1 MALTDESL
9 RRVGSSAS
17 EVHSESVVTAETSA
31 TGLAFQERTAPSQ
44 AVGRPN
50 LPTEN
55 LPRRTP
61 PLLWVSLLLS
71 AAVLACRALSPAII
85 SLPSLTPPPEA
96 SLISTGEGMLA
107 RLDRLGGTPC
117 PESDFICVTLTVP
130 LDHLD
135 PADGRTIEVVF
146 AVLPAGGDRRGMF
159 VTAVG
164 GPGGSGLAVAD
175 TYTAAFDPS
184 ITEAFD
190 VVFFDQRGL
199 GASGGQQCVAAA
211 AANYG
216 AEYDPLTA
224 AGETELALDAER
236 FARDC
241 PAEMGNPDL
250 LPYLGTEQAIEDLE
264 VFRRELGDDRFW
276 LYGES
281 YGTQFA
287 QTYAAKYGERLAA
300 LILDGP
306 VDLTLSGFE
315 YYAEQAAA
323 FGEVLARTLSACAED
338 EACLGDMGG
347 DPLQAYD
354 SLAARLRAEPAS
366 FEFPLPSG
374 RLAGRSFTFGDLE
387 AGAAS
392 YVYSE
397 GSRMLFL
404 RALAASTRGELAPLA
419 RIAYDSLSLD
429 PETLAPLVD
438 PGWSDA
444 VSFAVECNDYDY
456 GPAETYLRAGDAV
469 DASVPRLGSVFY
481 GDLPCSF
488 WPEDG
493 FDPGR
498 PEPLVAQG
506 VPVLVL
512 VGTADPAT
520 PLPNARRI
528 VERLADSYLV
538 VQEGGPHVVFGWG
551 NACVDNLVTGFLVRD
566 LRPERETSCYGT
578 VIDDY
583 VPLPPA
589 DAADFA
595 DPLEALA
602 SAETE
607 IAYLPEYFYW
617 DGETPFA
624 VGCAF
629 GGTLA
634 VEPSP
639 TGEAYTLSGCAFSR
653 GFEMTGTGA
662 FDYES
667 AGSRLELAVAGL
679 RPGEL
684 VYNRDGDGATRVTG
698 EYGGESIDLSR

>member
-1 MALTDESL
+1 
-9 RRVGSSAS
+9 
-17 EVHSESVVTAETSA
+17 
-31 TGLAFQERTAPSQ
+31 
-44 AVGRPN
+44 
-50 LPTEN
+50 
-55 LPRRTP
+55 
-61 PLLWVSLLLS
+61 
-71 AAVLACRALSPAII
+71 
-85 SLPSLTPPPEA
+85 
-96 SLISTGEGMLA
+96 
-107 RLDRLGGTPC
+107 
-117 PESDFICVTLTVP
+117 
-130 LDHLD
+130 
-135 PADGRTIEVVF
+135 
-146 AVLPAGGDRRGMF
+146 MF

-216 AEYDPLTA
+216 AEYDPQTA
-224 AGETELALDAER
+224 AGETELARDAEQ

-241 PAEMGNPDL
+241 PAEMGNPEI

-264 VFRRELGDDRFW
+264 VFRSELGDDRFW

-287 QTYAAKYGERLAA
+287 QTYAAKYGERLAG
-300 LILDGP
+300 LVLDGP
-306 VDLTLSGFE
+306 VDLTLSGLE
-315 YYAEQAAA
+315 YYAEQATA

-338 EACLGDMGG
+338 EACLDDMGG

-354 SLAARLRAEPAS
+354 SLAARLRVEPAA
-366 FEFPLPSG
+366 FGFPLPSG
-374 RLAGRSFTFGDLE
+374 GLATRSFSFGDLE

-392 YVYSE
+392 YAYSE

-404 RALAASTRGELAPLA
+404 RALAASTTGELAPLA

-429 PETLAPLVD
+429 PETLAPLAD

-444 VSFAVECNDYDY
+444 VSYAVECNDYDY
-456 GPAETYLRAGDAV
+456 GPAETYLRTGDAV
-469 DASVPRLGSVFY
+469 DANVPRLGSVFY
-481 GDLPCSF
+481 GDLPCAF

-493 FDPGR
+493 YDPGR
-498 PEPLVAQG
+498 PEPLAAPG

-520 PLPNARRI
+520 PLPNALRI
-528 VERLADSYLV
+528 LERLADGYLV
-538 VQEGGPHVVFGWG
+538 VQEGGPHVIFGWG
-551 NACVDNLVTGFLVRD
+551 NACVDNLVTGFLVRGQ
-566 LRPERETSCYGT
+566 LPERETSCYGA

-583 VPLPPA
+583 VPLPPD

-595 DPLEALA
+595 SPLEALD

-607 IAYLPEYFYW
+607 IAYLPEYYYW

-624 VGCAF
+624 VGCPF

-639 TGEAYTLSGCAFSR
+639 AGETYTFSRCAFSR

-667 AGSRLELAVAGL
+667 TGLRLELAVDGL
-679 RPGEL
+679 HRGEL
-684 VYNRDGDGATRVTG
+684 VYTRDGDGSTRVTG
-698 EYGGESIDLSR
+698 EYGGEAVDSSR